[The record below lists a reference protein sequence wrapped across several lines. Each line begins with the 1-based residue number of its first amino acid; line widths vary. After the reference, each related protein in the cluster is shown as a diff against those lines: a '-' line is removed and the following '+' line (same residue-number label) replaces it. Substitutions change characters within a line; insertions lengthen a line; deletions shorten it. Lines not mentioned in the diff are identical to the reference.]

1 MTTLEKL
8 NKQIYRENGTLGSI
22 TIAGKIEPWF
32 ASEKQFLK
40 LVEEVGEIGGNLA
53 IGKSVKDD
61 IGDVVVVLIGLAK
74 LNGLSL
80 KECLEH
86 SYNEIKDRKWK
97 MVNRVFIKEKDL

>member
-1 MTTLEKL
+1 MKTLDELVKLVENWGEERNLYHETDGTT
-8 NKQIYRENGTLGSI
+8 
-22 TIAGKIEPWF
+22 
-32 ASEKQFLK
+32 SEKQFLK
-40 LVEEVGEIGGNLA
+40 LVEEVGEIGRNLA
-53 IGKSVKDD
+53 RGKSVKDD

-86 SYNEIKDRKWK
+86 SYNEIKDRKGK

>member
-1 MTTLEKL
+1 MKTLDELVKLVENWGEERNFYHEVDGTT
-8 NKQIYRENGTLGSI
+8 
-22 TIAGKIEPWF
+22 
-32 ASEKQFLK
+32 SEKQFLK

-53 IGKSVKDD
+53 RGKSIKDD

-86 SYNEIKDRKWK
+86 SYNEIKDRKGK
-97 MVNRVFIKEKDL
+97 MVNRVFIKEKDF

>member
-1 MTTLEKL
+1 MKTLDELVKLVENWGEERNFYHETDGTT
-8 NKQIYRENGTLGSI
+8 
-22 TIAGKIEPWF
+22 
-32 ASEKQFLK
+32 SEKQFLK

-53 IGKSVKDD
+53 RGKSVKDD

-80 KECLEH
+80 MECLEH
-86 SYNEIKDRKWK
+86 SYNEIKDRKGK